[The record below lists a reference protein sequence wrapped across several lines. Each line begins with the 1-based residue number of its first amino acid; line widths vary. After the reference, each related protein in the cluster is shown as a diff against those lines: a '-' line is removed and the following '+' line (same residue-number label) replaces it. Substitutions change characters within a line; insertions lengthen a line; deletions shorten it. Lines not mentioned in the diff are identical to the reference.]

1 VRYLFLLLLA
11 YTLQAGGYWTLTGL
25 SKANIYVKND
35 LSSLKIETLAA
46 IKSKMSESLKKN
58 GILMHQQDSSTL
70 VLSLEEIANDETSC
84 VYVKLYLAEDVQT
97 YREDKT
103 STFAMT
109 YESSDFIEVELAD
122 FDKSILES
130 VDFLLSQFNEL
141 YEEDRD

>member
-1 VRYLFLLLLA
+1 LITF
-11 YTLQAGGYWTLTGL
+11 
-25 SKANIYVKND
+25 
-35 LSSLKIETLAA
+35 
-46 IKSKMSESLKKN
+46 KKN